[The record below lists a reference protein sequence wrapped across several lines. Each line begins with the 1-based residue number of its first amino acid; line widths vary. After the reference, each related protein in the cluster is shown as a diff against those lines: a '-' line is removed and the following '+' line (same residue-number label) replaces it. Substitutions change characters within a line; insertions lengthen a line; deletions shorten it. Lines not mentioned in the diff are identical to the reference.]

1 MPFIL
6 FQLSYELRKTAQ
18 DVIFR
23 SSPSDTLGLLVLRL
37 VLPSRVVS
45 RSLSSSWWSLVA
57 GVGSYGSA
65 RWRLVVAEASFVC
78 PAAWQCA
85 CPHPS
90 PAVSSASRR
99 VISFIVSL
107 LVSHVLRAGW
117 HCVLARLVVVLL
129 FSWDVADRDVLPCL
143 LVSSD
148 CSSRVVELVV
158 HSRLAVAS
166 RLVVSLSG
174 EVLASHFISASS
186 RWAAILVLPYRRRC
200 LLVLVPSGD
209 GAMTF
214 SSSAFPPAPYHHMA
228 AGSKPVMRPHLARRC
243 LLLVPGVYRSCL
255 VPFIRFETD
264 GTGGGAAGYLAIG
277 AWFIMPRR

>member
-1 MPFIL
+1 MRRAAGVASHPPSVSF
-6 FQLSYELRKTAQ
+6 SYELGKTVRDA
-18 DVIFR
+18 ISR
-23 SSPSDTLGLLVLRL
+23 SSLSDVHGLLVPRL
-37 VLPSRVVS
+37 ALPSRRAS
-45 RSLSSSWWSLVA
+45 RALFIIM
-57 GVGSYGSA
+57 
-65 RWRLVVAEASFVC
+65 VVARG
-78 PAAWQCA
+78 
-85 CPHPS
+85 
-90 PAVSSASRR
+90 VSSGAECL
-99 VISFIVSL
+99 SF
-107 LVSHVLRAGW
+107 VLRAVW
-117 HCVLARLVVVLL
+117 RCVIAHPIVVLL
-129 FSWDVADRDVLPCL
+129 FSWDVAGLGVLPCL

-174 EVLASHFISASS
+174 DVLASHFISAAS
-186 RWAAILVLPYRRRC
+186 RWAAVLVLPYRRRC

-214 SSSAFPPAPYHHMA
+214 SSSAFPPASYHHMA

-243 LLLVPGVYRSCL
+243 LLLVPGGYRSCL